1 MMAKKKVTRKELL
14 NEPDEFITFSAK
26 LLKIIA
32 TYKAQLMYAVGLLIL
47 IGIAFSAFSYFSF
60 KSESKAFAMLEKAKD
75 NYQMSLRKS
84 GPEKAFKET
93 KDDFVKIIDKYS
105 GNRGGK
111 IARIELANISNN
123 AGDIDGAIGLYNK
136 ALEDFNDNQT
146 VKNIILSNL
155 GYAYE
160 QKKDLQ
166 SAVKYFEMIVS
177 EADTF
182 LKDEAL
188 FNLGRIYAAMG
199 NKKMSKDAYKKIVS
213 EFAGSFYLPIA
224 KERS

>member
-1 MMAKKKVTRKELL
+1 MPKKKVTRKELL

-32 TYKAQLMYAVGLLIL
+32 TYKVQLLYAVGLLIL
-47 IGIAFSAFSYFSF
+47 IGIIFSGISYFSF
-60 KSESKAFAMLEKAKD
+60 RSEGRAFAMLEKSIK
-75 NYQMSLRKS
+75 NYEVSLKKN
-84 GPEKAFKET
+84 GPEKAFKEV
-93 KDDFVKIIDKYS
+93 KNDFITIIDKYS

-111 IARIELANISNN
+111 IARMELAKVSINV
-123 AGDIDGAIGLYNK
+123 GDTDGAIDLYRK
-136 ALEDFNDNQT
+136 SLDDFKDDQT

-160 QKKDLQ
+160 EKNDLQ

-177 EADTF
+177 EPNTF

-199 NKKMSKDAYKKIVS
+199 NGKMSRDAYKKIVS
-213 EFAGSFYLPIA
+213 EFAGSFYIPIA
-224 KERS
+224 KEHS

>member
-1 MMAKKKVTRKELL
+1 MAKKKVTRKELL

-32 TYKAQLMYAVGLLIL
+32 TYNVQLLYGIGLLIL
-47 IGIAFSAFSYFSF
+47 TGIIFSGTSYFSYR
-60 KSESKAFAMLEKAKD
+60 SEGQAFAMLEKTMK
-75 NYQMSLRKS
+75 NYDVSL
-84 GPEKAFKET
+84 EKNGSDKAYKEV
-93 KDDFVKIIDKYS
+93 KNDFVKIIDKYS

-111 IARIELANISNN
+111 IARIEFANISIN
-123 AGDIDGAIGLYNK
+123 AGDTDGAIDLYRK
-136 ALEDFNDNQT
+136 ALEDFSDDQT

-160 QKKDLQ
+160 EKKDLQ

-177 EADTF
+177 EPDTF

-199 NKKMSKDAYKKIVS
+199 NEKMSRDAYKKILS
-213 EFAGSFYLPIA
+213 EFAGSFYIPIA

>member
-1 MMAKKKVTRKELL
+1 MAKKKVTRKELL

-26 LLKIIA
+26 LLKIMA
-32 TYKAQLMYAVGLLIL
+32 TYKVQLSYGIGLLIL
-47 IGIAFSAFSYFSF
+47 IGIIYSGTSYFSYR
-60 KSESKAFAMLEKAKD
+60 SESRAFAVLEKTMK
-75 NYQMSLRKS
+75 NYEILREKN
-84 GPEKAFKET
+84 GPEKAFKEVNN
-93 KDDFVKIIDKYS
+93 DFVKIIDKYS

-111 IARIELANISNN
+111 IARIEFANISIN
-123 AGDIDGAIGLYNK
+123 AGDTDGAIALYRK
-136 ALEDFNDNQT
+136 ALEDFNDDKT
-146 VKNIILSNL
+146 LKNIILSGL

-160 QKKDLQ
+160 EKNDSK

-177 EADTF
+177 ESDAF

-199 NKKMSKDAYKKIVS
+199 NKKMSRDAYKKIVS
-213 EFAGSFYLPIA
+213 EFADSFYLAIA

>member
-1 MMAKKKVTRKELL
+1 MAKKKVTRKELL

-26 LLKIIA
+26 LLKIMA
-32 TYKAQLMYAVGLLIL
+32 TYKVQLSYGVGLLIL
-47 IGIAFSAFSYFSF
+47 IGIIYSGISYFSYR
-60 KSESKAFAMLEKAKD
+60 SESRAFAVLEKTMK
-75 NYQMSLRKS
+75 NYEILREKN
-84 GPEKAFKET
+84 GPEKAFKEVNN
-93 KDDFVKIIDKYS
+93 DFVKIIDKYS

-111 IARIELANISNN
+111 IARIEFANISIN
-123 AGDIDGAIGLYNK
+123 AGDTDGAIALYRK
-136 ALEDFNDNQT
+136 ALEDFNDDKT
-146 VKNIILSNL
+146 LKNIILSGL

-160 QKKDLQ
+160 EKNDSK

-177 EADTF
+177 EPDAF

-199 NKKMSKDAYKKIVS
+199 NKKMSRDAYKKIVS
-213 EFAGSFYLPIA
+213 EFADSFYFSIA

>member
-1 MMAKKKVTRKELL
+1 MAKKKVTRKELL

-32 TYKAQLMYAVGLLIL
+32 TYKTQMLYAAGLMLLI
-47 IGIAFSAFSYFSF
+47 GVAYSAAGYFSLR
-60 KSESKAFAMLEKAKD
+60 SEGKAFAALQKAMD
-75 NYQMSLRKS
+75 TYQAELRKN
-84 GPEKAFKET
+84 GPEKAYKET
-93 KDDFVKIIDKYS
+93 KDDFAKIIDKYS

-111 IARIELANISNN
+111 IARIEFANIINN
-123 AGDIDGAIGLYNK
+123 AGDADGAIKLCNK
-136 ALEDFNDNQT
+136 ALEDFSDNQT

-177 EADTF
+177 ESDAF

-199 NKKMSKDAYKKIVS
+199 NIKMSRDAYKKIVS
-213 EFAGSFYLPIA
+213 DFAGSFYLPIA

>member
-1 MMAKKKVTRKELL
+1 MAKKKVTRKELL

-26 LLKIIA
+26 LLKIMA
-32 TYKAQLMYAVGLLIL
+32 TYKAQLLYAIGLLIL
-47 IGIAFSAFSYFSF
+47 IGIIFSGIRYFSF
-60 KSESKAFAMLEKAKD
+60 RSEGQAFALLDKTMK
-75 NYQMSLRKS
+75 NYEVSLKKN
-84 GPEKAFKET
+84 GPEKAFKEV
-93 KDDFVKIIDKYS
+93 KNDFVKIIDKYS

-111 IARIELANISNN
+111 IARVELANISIN
-123 AGDIDGAIGLYNK
+123 AGDIDSAIDLYRK
-136 ALEDFNDNQT
+136 ALEDFSDNQT

-160 QKKDLQ
+160 EKNDLQ
-166 SAVKYFEMIVS
+166 SALNYFAMIVS
-177 EADTF
+177 EPDTF

-199 NKKMSKDAYKKIVS
+199 NEKMSRDAYKKIVS
-213 EFAGSFYLPIA
+213 DFTGSFYLAIA

>member
-1 MMAKKKVTRKELL
+1 MAKKKVTRKELL

-26 LLKIIA
+26 LLKIMA
-32 TYKAQLMYAVGLLIL
+32 TYKVQLLYAVGLLIL
-47 IGIAFSAFSYFSF
+47 IGIIFSGINYFSYR
-60 KSESKAFAMLEKAKD
+60 SEGQAFAMLEKTMK
-75 NYQMSLRKS
+75 NYEVSLKKNGS
-84 GPEKAFKET
+84 EKAFTEVKN
-93 KDDFVKIIDKYS
+93 DFVKIIDKYS

-111 IARIELANISNN
+111 IARIEFANISIN
-123 AGDIDGAIGLYNK
+123 AGDTDGAIDLYRK
-136 ALEDFNDNQT
+136 ALKDFSDDQT

-160 QKKDLQ
+160 EKNDLK

-177 EADTF
+177 EPDTF

-199 NKKMSKDAYKKIVS
+199 NEKMSRDAYKKIVS
-213 EFAGSFYLPIA
+213 EFAGSFYLAIA

>member
-1 MMAKKKVTRKELL
+1 MAKKKVTRKELL

-26 LLKIIA
+26 LLKIMA
-32 TYKAQLMYAVGLLIL
+32 AYKVQLSYGVGLLIL
-47 IGIAFSAFSYFSF
+47 IGIIYSGTSYFSYR
-60 KSESKAFAMLEKAKD
+60 SESLAFAVLEKTMK
-75 NYQMSLRKS
+75 NYEILQEKND
-84 GPEKAFKET
+84 PEKAFKEVNN
-93 KDDFVKIIDKYS
+93 DFVKIIDKYS

-111 IARIELANISNN
+111 IARIEFANISIN
-123 AGDIDGAIGLYNK
+123 AGDTDGAIALYMK
-136 ALEDFNDNQT
+136 ALEDFNDDKT
-146 VKNIILSNL
+146 LKNIILSGL

-160 QKKDLQ
+160 EKNDLK

-177 EADTF
+177 EPDAF

-199 NKKMSKDAYKKIVS
+199 NKKMSREAYKKIVS
-213 EFAGSFYLPIA
+213 EFADSFYLSIA

>member
-1 MMAKKKVTRKELL
+1 MAKKKVTRKELL

-26 LLKIIA
+26 LLKIMA
-32 TYKAQLMYAVGLLIL
+32 TYKAQLLYAIGLLIL
-47 IGIAFSAFSYFSF
+47 IGIIFSGIRYFSF
-60 KSESKAFAMLEKAKD
+60 RSEGQAFALLDKTMK
-75 NYQMSLRKS
+75 NYEVSLKKN
-84 GPEKAFKET
+84 GPEKAFKEV
-93 KDDFVKIIDKYS
+93 KNDFVKIIDKYS

-111 IARIELANISNN
+111 IARIELAYISIN
-123 AGDIDGAIGLYNK
+123 AGDIDSTIDLYRK
-136 ALEDFNDNQT
+136 ALEDFSDNQT

-160 QKKDLQ
+160 EKNDLQ
-166 SAVKYFEMIVS
+166 SALNYFAMIVS
-177 EADTF
+177 EPDTF

-199 NKKMSKDAYKKIVS
+199 NEKMSRDAYKKIVS
-213 EFAGSFYLPIA
+213 DFTGSFYLVIA